1 MKSEHIMNFLKDGS
15 FSMPYY
21 LIQFRKELSVSDMD
35 LIVLAY
41 LENLGDHFR
50 LLKKI
55 VCRKTGFGSSSLP
68 NPFLFGR
75 AQKETVS
82 RCQRKRPVP
91 KPGADFFCSRRRGTM

>member
-41 LENLGDHFR
+41 LENLGIISY
-50 LLKKI
+50 LI
-55 VCRKTGFGSSSLP
+55 
-68 NPFLFGR
+68 
-75 AQKETVS
+75 QKRFKV
-82 RCQRKRPVP
+82 
-91 KPGADFFCSRRRGTM
+91 G

>member
-41 LENLGDHFR
+41 LENLGDHFLFNPEEIQSR
-50 LLKKI
+50 LNMTQMEIMMSISNLTDKHLI
-55 VCRKTGFGSSSLP
+55 
-68 NPFLFGR
+68 
-75 AQKETVS
+75 TVES
-82 RCQRKRPVP
+82 IKNEKGV
-91 KPGADFFCSRRRGTM
+91 S

>member
-41 LENLGDHFR
+41 LENLGDHFLFNPEEIQSR
-50 LLKKI
+50 LNMTQMEI
-55 VCRKTGFGSSSLP
+55 MMSISNCTHSPSL
-68 NPFLFGR
+68 
-75 AQKETVS
+75 
-82 RCQRKRPVP
+82 
-91 KPGADFFCSRRRGTM
+91 